1 MDTRVGRRN
10 GQEILYCKPDGS
22 PCTADGDRELVKDLR
37 ERFWIEQAQDEGA
50 GPKSWTQF
58 EFIWSYPFGRQ
69 DVGKNRNQP
78 GDGFR
83 YVFRSGLAGSE
94 GRAEWSEVTEVFEG
108 VDPKDIE
115 AFMRTEN
122 GLPTYSGFSPHC
134 FLSNLNLGI
143 PRRAAQR
150 RAADKVIEAVDKKV
164 RKSSYINMPKEH
176 GYGTLIVGLPLWFA
190 PPPRNPLRV
199 ENVIDNFETRVGMG
213 LLLNR
218 KRLRRKDCPFWRIVV
233 VWRNTAENLREW
245 KSKTAGYNNPVDHRM
260 RDFPVTWNSLQKLL
274 DASLEG
280 WGTRGADGDGWP
292 GATRHVVVAHKKK
305 KGKQAR
311 LPTSVADVRRALEKV
326 DAWHAPKVWK
336 QLKLVVLQVKLQVGC
351 FVMVHG
357 LGGLWRWAA
366 ARVSPTWWVARLAKR
381 QRAMAL
387 YRASWR
393 RGLTRRN

>member
-190 PPPRNPLRV
+190 PPPKEPVEGRKCDRQLRDTGRDGSVAQSKAPAEEGLPVLADRGGV
-199 ENVIDNFETRVGMG
+199 EKYGGEPSGVEIE
-213 LLLNR
+213 
-218 KRLRRKDCPFWRIVV
+218 
-233 VWRNTAENLREW
+233 
-245 KSKTAGYNNPVDHRM
+245 
-260 RDFPVTWNSLQKLL
+260 
-274 DASLEG
+274 
-280 WGTRGADGDGWP
+280 DGWLQQSGRSP
-292 GATRHVVVAHKKK
+292 HAGFPRDVEQSAEVA
-305 KGKQAR
+305 
-311 LPTSVADVRRALEKV
+311 
-326 DAWHAPKVWK
+326 
-336 QLKLVVLQVKLQVGC
+336 GC
-351 FVMVHG
+351 LSGG
-357 LGGLWRWAA
+357 LGH
-366 ARVSPTWWVARLAKR
+366 TWGRRGRLAGSDKAR
-381 QRAMAL
+381 GCGSQKEKGETGA
-387 YRASWR
+387 ASDE
-393 RGLTRRN
+393 RG